1 MPDNFC
7 VFFGFMRRI
16 QLLHLCFLLLSL
28 PAIAQVQ
35 PRAQS
40 HFDAAMRYR
49 AKRENDKAIAEM
61 QQAINADGS
70 YTEAYSALG
79 EWLFQARRYS
89 EAIPVLQR
97 ASTSIRNGNIA
108 FAKPLAKCYLY
119 NYQPSEALSVLNSTT
134 PAKANAEWQ
143 QMKAQ
148 CIFMQEALHTPVAD
162 SIHNMGIA
170 VNTRYAETHPY
181 ISADSQT
188 LFFTRRMNGIDEDFY
203 HSRVDSCG
211 GWFYAR
217 NMGSPPNTSSHETAQ
232 MISPDG
238 HYVFFGR
245 SDARSELGWERGG
258 SDLYMA
264 YTADSIWSVPQSF
277 GGTINTP
284 AYEGMPCLSADNRE
298 LFFVSNRPD
307 GYGGMDIWV
316 SRFENGLWQLPRN
329 LGPEVNT
336 SGDETAPFLHTDNN
350 TLYFTSTGHVG
361 LGGSDLFYCRRTGD
375 TTWTKPRN
383 LGYPINSSADEN
395 GMSIT
400 VDGRTGYL
408 SSDRDSVVGN
418 FDIYTFKMPKELQP
432 VPVAI
437 VKGHTYD
444 STDQDK
450 ERLNYS
456 SIYISDAQTGEQ
468 VFHFTS
474 NRGDGSYMITLP
486 VGKDYVYSADR
497 IGYLE
502 THDTIRLKH
511 VDTMVS
517 MTLNMPLLPQS
528 YIAPVSDSTALT
540 IYFMKNSAQM
550 SDSTRNILRYT
561 LNAWRDKPNVLVM
574 VNGYT
579 DNTGTPM
586 INETLSYERA
596 GIVAREIMDMGWNE
610 ENVKPMGW
618 GEADPIASND
628 DEEGRTLNRRVEVI
642 IRY

>member
-1 MPDNFC
+1 
-7 VFFGFMRRI
+7 MRRI

-40 HFDAAMRYR
+40 YYDAAMRYR
-49 AKRENDKAIAEM
+49 AKRDNDKAIAEM

-97 ASTSIRNGNIA
+97 ASTSTRNGNVA
-108 FAKPLAKCYLY
+108 FAKPLAKCLLY

-143 QMKAQ
+143 HMKAQ
-148 CIFMQEALHTPVAD
+148 CMFMLQAMSTPVVD

-170 VNTRYAETHPY
+170 VNTRFAETHPY

-211 GWFYAR
+211 GWFYAC

-307 GYGGMDIWV
+307 GFGGMDIWV

-336 SGDETAPFLHTDNN
+336 AGDETAPFLHTDNN
-350 TLYFTSTGHVG
+350 TLYFASTGHVG

-400 VDGRTGYL
+400 LDGRTGYL

-418 FDIYTFKMPKELQP
+418 FDIYSFQMPKELQP

-437 VKGHTYD
+437 IKGYTYD

-502 THDTIRLKH
+502 THDTIHLKH

-550 SDSTRNILRYT
+550 SDSTRNALRYT
-561 LNAWRDKPNVLVM
+561 LNAWREKPNVLVM